1 MCKAGGRER
10 MERGSHV
17 LGMELC
23 QSASILGMGSTD
35 EIGYTQD
42 HGYYP
47 LLVPLSMS
55 SRLEHDYESRRTTH
69 IHFKLY
75 I

>member
-1 MCKAGGRER
+1 MRQAGRREG

-23 QSASILGMGSTD
+23 QSALEREMGSTD

-42 HGYYP
+42 HGYDP
-47 LLVPLSMS
+47 LLVPSLCP
-55 SRLEHDYESRRTTH
+55 HG
-69 IHFKLY
+69 
-75 I
+75 